1 VTIQKTELSPKADAI
16 MLVENAIC
24 MNINLKEFDSK
35 PQIKPQT
42 IYEDWRNI

>member
-1 VTIQKTELSPKADAI
+1 

-42 IYEDWRNI
+42 IMKIGETFDSNEKSYRLETT